1 MAEGSPDHGA
11 TTGNLSTAIEGLSL
25 VSEGSSMEDT
35 KFSDSEEAGEED
47 ESEESMVTL
56 GFVQPIQEKWRVARQ
71 HFPSKVG
78 GTPAWLDPINLP
90 GGDNTQCGICNKPLV
105 FLMQVYAP
113 IGAGDP
119 AYREECFHRSLFL
132 FVCEDMACLQ
142 QDQHHQRKK
151 QSSETTK
158 PCRSVKV
165 FRSQLPRSNRFYS
178 YEPPSMEG
186 GGGISPL
193 CETVPLCTWCGTWKA
208 TDVCGGCK
216 QTRYCCRTHQLAHWR
231 AGHDSFCRAAQSK
244 GAGDSKESMS
254 EIQNANGATN
264 VVQTMVQ
271 DVLSRVVEA
280 GPRCPGFSTAASDK
294 LWPEMELIVEDEED
308 VDGREL
314 GAGNNQAQHLLEDY
328 ESRRREGGCEEFS
341 AADMQDVEES
351 SQEQQHWVA
360 FQARL
365 ARAPDQVLRYC
376 RAMGAKPLWPSLEG
390 QPREADIAPCAYCGG
405 ARTFELQLLPQ
416 LLYFLG
422 VQNETDNDSLDWA
435 TIAVYSCAA
444 SCNNGGGSGSSCEG
458 YAEEFAWV
466 QLAVT

>member
-1 MAEGSPDHGA
+1 MAEGSPDYGA
-11 TTGNLSTAIEGLSL
+11 TIGNLSTVIEGLSL
-25 VSEGSSMEDT
+25 VNESSSMEDT
-35 KFSDSEEAGEED
+35 EFSDSEEAGED
-47 ESEESMVTL
+47 ENEESLVTL
-56 GFVQPIQEKWRVARQ
+56 GFVQPVQEEWKVARQ

-78 GTPAWLDPINLP
+78 GTPAWLDPIHLP
-90 GGDNTQCGICNKPLV
+90 EGDDTRCGICNKPLG
-105 FLMQVYAP
+105 FLMQVYAA

-119 AYREECFHRSLFL
+119 AYREESFHRSLFL
-132 FVCEDMACLQ
+132 FVCDDMACLQ
-142 QDQHHQRKK
+142 QDQHHQRKNH
-151 QSSETTK
+151 SSETTK

-165 FRSQLPRSNRFYS
+165 FRSQLPRRNRFYS
-178 YEPPSMEG
+178 YEPASMEEG
-186 GGGISPL
+186 GGEVPPL

-231 AGHDSFCRAAQSK
+231 AGHDSFCRAVQSK
-244 GAGDSKESMS
+244 RAGDSNESVS
-254 EIQNANGATN
+254 DIQNANGAST
-264 VVQTMVQ
+264 VVRTMVQ
-271 DVLSRVVEA
+271 DMLTRVMEA
-280 GPRCPGFSTAASDK
+280 GPRCPGISTGASDK

-308 VDGREL
+308 IESCVGS
-314 GAGNNQAQHLLEDY
+314 NQAHLLEDY
-328 ESRRREGGCEEFS
+328 ESRREDGYEEFS

-351 SQEQQHWVA
+351 SQEQKHWVA

-376 RAMGAKPLWPSLEG
+376 RAMGARPLWPSLEG

-405 ARTFELQLLPQ
+405 PRTFELQLLPQ

-422 VQNETDNDSLDWA
+422 VQNEADNDSLDWA

-444 SCNNGGGSGSSCEG
+444 SCNKTGGSGSSCEEG